1 MFLILLFHTCKW
13 HWKIWFRYLRLY
25 KFASLKREET
35 NTSLIKQCVKARY
48 SRNFHL
54 ELTLLGCFALFRMFN
69 LSWQK
74 NCTMDIGNHF
84 KPVIYFQASDVAQE
98 RILLMSKCFW
108 FWPIFWKLLYLELQ
122 KATINRSEPTTN
134 PELDFY
140 EIQNLST

>member
-1 MFLILLFHTCKW
+1 MALKDLIQVVATLRVCFIEKRGNKHQSNKTVCKGALQPKLSSW
-13 HWKIWFRYLRLY
+13 
-25 KFASLKREET
+25 A
-35 NTSLIKQCVKARY
+35 Y
-48 SRNFHL
+48 SFI
-54 ELTLLGCFALFRMFN
+54 LGGFALFRMFN